1 MCLNFKTKAK
11 KIAKQSKVQCPCCPC
26 LLLFYNFMADDFS
39 EYNQIYQLLF
49 AHSLFVSRSL
59 RLLFFFLPL
68 YI

>member
-1 MCLNFKTKAK
+1 
-11 KIAKQSKVQCPCCPC
+11 
-26 LLLFYNFMADDFS
+26 MADDFS

-49 AHSLFVSRSL
+49 AHFLFVSRSL